1 MNINELRSSFIS
13 GKLDLR
19 KFYSELIETIESK
32 KDLNIF
38 ISFNKDDIFRQIE
51 NIEKKNNN
59 NSHGALF
66 GIPVTLKDNISYD
79 KLKMT
84 CGSKMLENFEPIFNA
99 TVVDKLIKEDAIII
113 GKVNMDEFAMGS
125 SSETS
130 YFGPTKNPIDN
141 TLIPGGSSSGS
152 AASVAAEMALI
163 SLGSD
168 SGGSVRQPASYCNIY
183 GYMPSYGTI
192 SRYGVASMANTLD
205 QVGILSNCVEDIVT
219 TTNIIG
225 GYDNKDMNSTLN
237 EKVNFQINEDYNF
250 KGKKIGV
257 IDLDKFEI
265 EETVKE
271 DYELAVSKIKSLGAE
286 IIELDFK
293 YLKYSTSVYSV
304 VMSSEVSSNMSRF
317 DGIRYGYL
325 TDEYETTDD
334 LYINTRSEGFGEE
347 TQRRIAMGTL
357 FLAAENNQ
365 KLYKQGQK
373 VRKLMSDEF
382 NTQFE
387 KVDIIL
393 TPTTT
398 NLPYELGSRVED
410 PLSVYDSGTF
420 NVPVN
425 LCGLCCISIPV
436 RKGISGSIQ
445 FIGKRYEDEEILNA
459 AYYYE
464 RSNN

>member
-1 MNINELRSSFIS
+1 MNIKELRNSFVS
-13 GKLDLR
+13 GEIDLR
-19 KFYSELIETIESK
+19 SYYTKLIEKIETK

-38 ISFNKDDIFRQIE
+38 ISFNKEDIFRQIE
-51 NIEKKNNN
+51 KLEEKQ
-59 NSHGALF
+59 NSNCGILF

-99 TVVDKLIKEDAIII
+99 TVVDKLIEEDAVII

-141 TLIPGGSSSGS
+141 KLIPGGSSSGS
-152 AASVAAEMALI
+152 AASVAADLAMI

-192 SRYGVASMANTLD
+192 SRAGVVSMANTLD
-205 QVGILSNCVEDIVT
+205 QIGILSNCVEDIVT
-219 TTNIIG
+219 TTNVIG
-225 GYDNKDMNSTLN
+225 GNDSKDMNSTLK
-237 EKVNFQINEDYNF
+237 ESINFQIEDNYNF
-250 KGKKIGV
+250 KNKKIG
-257 IDLDKFEI
+257 IINLDKFEI
-265 EETVKE
+265 EEAVKK
-271 DYELAVSKIKSLGAE
+271 DYELAVDKIKSLGAE
-286 IIELDFK
+286 IVELDFK
-293 YLKYSTSVYSV
+293 YLKYSTAVYSV

-317 DGIRYGYL
+317 DGIRYGCL

-347 TQRRIAMGTL
+347 TKRRIAMGTL

-365 KLYKQGQK
+365 ELYKQGQK

-382 NTQFE
+382 DAHFE

-398 NLPYELGSRVED
+398 NLPYEIGSRTED